1 MQANGKDFP
10 QAFDAAKDKLRLREA
25 PVQDLG
31 GWGFHSDRGVGGTVE
46 DFWRRVARVGR
57 RSRQAC
63 RCNR

>member
-10 QAFDAAKDKLRLREA
+10 QAFDAAKDKLRLRA
-25 PVQDLG
+25 PAQDLG
-31 GWGFHSDRGVGGTVE
+31 WGLHSDRGVGGTVE

-63 RCNR
+63 RCSR